1 MARFTRL
8 AHLLPL
14 ALLYVAPVL
23 AQSGDREGEVQQ
35 PLPADLKVPPAPVR
49 TPEQEAATFTVAPG
63 YRVELVAAD
72 PLVGDPIAAQ
82 FGPDGRL
89 WVLEMRGLMPNVDGT
104 GEDAPVG
111 TVAVLTDT
119 DADGKYD
126 KRTVF
131 ADGLVMARAL
141 SLVGDG
147 VLVAEP
153 PKLWFF
159 RDTDGDG
166 KADSKTEVAG
176 DYGDRINPEH
186 TANGLLWA
194 MDNWIY
200 SANHTVR
207 FRYLGDGKFARE
219 NTVTRGQW
227 GIAQD
232 DVGRLF
238 YNSNSDPL
246 RHDVAPTEYLR
257 RNPGFTATGNNVQIV
272 PGNLKIWPGR
282 MTPGVNRGY
291 KTLDSDFKLYS
302 MTAASGP
309 VVYRGTLFP
318 KDVYGDAFV
327 PEPSANL
334 IKRIR
339 IYEKDGLLSGANA
352 YDRAEFLTSTD
363 ERFRPVNLYNGPDG
377 GLYVVDLYRGI
388 LQHRIYITTYLRKQ
402 ILERGLD
409 KGLGYGRIWRIVP
422 EGAKAA
428 TFDTGLARATTVQLV
443 AKLAD
448 GNGWVRDTAQRLL
461 VERFLAKDPAS
472 AKAAEALRKLVRDSK
487 QPPLARLHALWTLS
501 GGGRETLDRAT
512 VLAALDD
519 RDDRVMAGAIR
530 VSEAYIEGATKDAE
544 IVGKLAALAG
554 KAGDP
559 AVRLQLAFTLGEIRT
574 PQGDAALRTLAVQ
587 AGDQKYMAE
596 AIVSGLAGREV
607 AFVEAL
613 AKDPAAEKRA
623 KETLRFA
630 MSSAVKS
637 AKAANLDSVLA
648 LATAPGLAAW
658 ARTELLAGVKHSLPR
673 SPDGRTVAGRWPAE
687 PKSLIAFAA
696 QPDNP
701 AAKAVQQTLDLVRW
715 PGKPGG
721 VAVKPLTE
729 AERALFE
736 KGKAQYAA
744 LCAACHQPNG
754 QGLAGLAPS
763 LIYSKHVL
771 GDPRILA
778 RIILNGKIQ
787 ENLIMP
793 PWKAALDDEQVSA
806 VMTYLR
812 RSWDHDADPVSK
824 TIVAAVRE
832 EVKDRADPF
841 TEEQLAEVAATLR
854 PMRQR
859 RGP

>member
-14 ALLYVAPVL
+14 ALLSVAPVL

-729 AERALFE
+729 AEQALFE

-824 TIVAAVRE
+824 SIVAAVRE

>member
-8 AHLLPL
+8 AHLLPM
-14 ALLYVAPVL
+14 ALLSVAPVL
-23 AQSGDREGEVQQ
+23 AQSGDKAGEEQK

-49 TPEQEAATFTVAPG
+49 SPEQEAATFTVAPG

-111 TVAVLTDT
+111 KVAVLADT
-119 DADGKYD
+119 DGDGKYD

-147 VLVAEP
+147 LLVAEP

-176 DYGDRINPEH
+176 DYGDRVNPEH

-246 RHDVAPTEYLR
+246 RHDVAPSEYLR
-257 RNPGFTATGNNVQIV
+257 RNPGFTAPGNNVQIV
-272 PGNLKIWPGR
+272 PGNLRIWPGR

-291 KTLDSDFKLYS
+291 KTLDSDFKLTS

-318 KDVYGDAFV
+318 KDTYGDAFV

-339 IYEKDGLLSGANA
+339 IFEKDGLLSGQNA

-388 LQHRIYITTYLRKQ
+388 LQHRIYITTYLRTQ

-409 KGLGYGRIWRIVP
+409 KGLGHGRIWRIVP
-422 EGAKAA
+422 ESAKPAA
-428 TFDTGLARATTVQLV
+428 YDTGLAKATGVQLV
-443 AKLAD
+443 AKLSD
-448 GNGWVRDTAQRLL
+448 GNGWVRDTAQRLI
-461 VERFLAKDPAS
+461 VERFLAKDPA
-472 AKAAEALRKLVRDSK
+472 ADKTAEALRKLARDAK
-487 QPPLARLHALWTLS
+487 APALARLHALWSLS
-501 GGGRETLDRAT
+501 GGGREVLDRAT
-512 VLAALDD
+512 VLAALGD
-519 RDDRVMAGAIR
+519 RDPRVVAGAIR
-530 VSEAYIEGATKDAE
+530 VSEAFIDTAPKDAE
-544 IVGKLAALAG
+544 IIARLASLAD
-554 KAGDP
+554 KAGNP
-559 AVRLQLAFTLGEIRT
+559 AVRLQLAYTLGEVRT
-574 PQGDAALRTLAVQ
+574 PQGDAALRTLAIQ
-587 AGDQKYMAE
+587 AGDQKYLAE
-596 AIVSGLAGREV
+596 AIVSSLAGREV

-613 AKDPAAEKRA
+613 AKDPAAQKRA
-623 KETLRFA
+623 KDTLRFA

-648 LATAPGLAAW
+648 LATAPGTAEW
-658 ARTELLAGVKHSLPR
+658 ARTELLAGIKYSLPR
-673 SPDGRTVAGRWPAE
+673 SPDGRTVAGGRWPAE
-687 PKSLIAFAA
+687 PKSLLALAA
-696 QPDNP
+696 QKDNP

-721 VAVKPLTE
+721 AAVRPLTE
-729 AERALFE
+729 AEQALYE
-736 KGKAQYAA
+736 KGKAQFAA

-824 TIVAAVRE
+824 NIVAGVRE
-832 EVKDRADPF
+832 ELKGRADPF

-859 RGP
+859 R